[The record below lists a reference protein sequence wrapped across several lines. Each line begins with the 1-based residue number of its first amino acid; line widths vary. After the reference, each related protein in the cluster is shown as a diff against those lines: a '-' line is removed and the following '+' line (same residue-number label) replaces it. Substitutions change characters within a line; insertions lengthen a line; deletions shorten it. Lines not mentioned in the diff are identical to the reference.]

1 MFIQSRSFNHVLRFA
16 SKQPIISLP
25 IFTTQTSRG
34 GDWRGEKSGFASR
47 LLRLQPDL
55 QQHPRS
61 LLTPTNK
68 QYHTA
73 TMAELTHPTIKD
85 GMETP
90 AAQATCLPAMKPSL
104 T

>member
-16 SKQPIISLP
+16 SKRPIICL
-25 IFTTQTSRG
+25 FTTQTSRG

-85 GMETP
+85 GKETL
-90 AAQATCLPAMKPSL
+90 ARQATCLPAMNKH
-104 T
+104 